1 MTDFQAIGTS
11 TARANAVDFI
21 TRAAQT
27 RTAASSALPNG
38 IIRPGRNAWQ
48 AGKADKAAF
57 LIDGAAYFTALD
69 QALRKARHT
78 IWIIGWD
85 FNPDIRLR
93 PHQSSETLGEL
104 LLSLADE
111 TPTLQIRILVWGM
124 GPIYSGKSFRLFR
137 ESGFSSH
144 PQITMRFDLRHP
156 VRGCHHQKLV
166 SIDDS
171 LGFMGGIDLT
181 ARRWD
186 EPDHRIGN
194 PMRKSPDGTPYEPVH
209 DMQSMVSGSVAG
221 LIGDVARRRWKRA
234 TGQRLK
240 PSGAQGADWP
250 VGIAPDLADATAAIA
265 LTEPGL
271 IGKRGHYEAYR
282 LTRDAIKAAQKLIYI
297 ETQYLASFG
306 VARAIAKRLKEIDG
320 PEITVLVTKSSHGFL
335 EKLTMGNNRD
345 RLIRRLKRIDHYD
358 RLRVMYAVVP
368 NADGGEQEIVIHS
381 KLLIVDD
388 HFIRMGSSNLNNRS
402 EGLDTECD
410 LAIEASSEAHR
421 GAITA
426 LRHRLIGE
434 HLDSAPSIVRD
445 MELSKRSM
453 NDAIAALNMSE
464 RGLRHFAVD
473 LSHGETTPLIGT
485 GLVDPRRPYW
495 PLQKLRLRIRRLV
508 GAVL

>member
-1 MTDFQAIGTS
+1 
-11 TARANAVDFI
+11 
-21 TRAAQT
+21 
-27 RTAASSALPNG
+27 
-38 IIRPGRNAWQ
+38 
-48 AGKADKAAF
+48 
-57 LIDGAAYFTALD
+57 
-69 QALRKARHT
+69 
-78 IWIIGWD
+78 
-85 FNPDIRLR
+85 
-93 PHQSSETLGEL
+93 
-104 LLSLADE
+104 
-111 TPTLQIRILVWGM
+111 
-124 GPIYSGKSFRLFR
+124 
-137 ESGFSSH
+137 
-144 PQITMRFDLRHP
+144 
-156 VRGCHHQKLV
+156 
-166 SIDDS
+166 
-171 LGFMGGIDLT
+171 
-181 ARRWD
+181 
-186 EPDHRIGN
+186 
-194 PMRKSPDGTPYEPVH
+194 
-209 DMQSMVSGSVAG
+209 
-221 LIGDVARRRWKRA
+221 
-234 TGQRLK
+234 
-240 PSGAQGADWP
+240 
-250 VGIAPDLADATAAIA
+250 LADATAAIA